1 MKMKNHTM
9 FIPQKKKIEKH
20 DDLLQ
25 LLISKN
31 SHYVLIKDFNIFKTK
46 RRGVWALE
54 SATPASSKTQA
65 TSIDYIHPNNQ
76 ARKNKKS

>member
-1 MKMKNHTM
+1 MKNHTM
-9 FIPQKKKIEKH
+9 FIPQKKKFEKH

-31 SHYVLIKDFNIFKTK
+31 SHYLLIRDFNIFITK
-46 RRGVWALE
+46 KIGVWALE
-54 SATPASSKTQA
+54 SATPASRKTQA

-76 ARKNKKS
+76 PRRNKKS